1 MKAVLFLLL
10 PAAVFAQTFDVTSV
24 KPGGPRDPSRR
35 GELECTP
42 GGRFV
47 SRGNLLIQPIMFAW
61 NVPGIQVSGM
71 PGWALYGSSNAYFEI
86 EARSGAPVTL
96 DQCRLMV
103 QALLADRFQL
113 KVHHETKEISVYALV
128 VATGGPKLKEAD
140 ASKPGPGARMN
151 GRPMR
156 IAPDGKETLLGWT
169 TAYLADALTLT
180 TQQLDRRP
188 VVDRT
193 GLKSIYEFNLQFD
206 EFPNPNPAFGHHD
219 QPDVFIRGPGAV
231 GLETGGAEGIFRH
244 HRRRSPGETLSE
256 LTGVC

>member
-35 GELECTP
+35 SELECTP

-128 VATGGPKLKEAD
+128 VAKGGPKLKEAT
-140 ASKPGPGARMN
+140 SKPGP
-151 GRPMR
+151 
-156 IAPDGKETLLGWT
+156 APDERAADAHRARWKETLLGWT
-169 TAYLADALTLT
+169 TVPRDALTLT